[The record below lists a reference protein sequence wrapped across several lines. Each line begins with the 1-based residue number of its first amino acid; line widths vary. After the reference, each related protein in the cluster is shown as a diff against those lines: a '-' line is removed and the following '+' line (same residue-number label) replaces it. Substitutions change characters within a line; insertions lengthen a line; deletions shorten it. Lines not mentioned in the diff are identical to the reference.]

1 MIHLAYCCPRCDAPI
16 NTTIDAGTRSL
27 ECPKCGQKSTVPEGA
42 VADDRVHRCVVC
54 PSTDLYVRKN
64 FSQRAGV
71 TMVVIGMIVSSIFWY
86 NRQIYLTYG
95 TLFVMALVDVV
106 LYFSLGNLLQCYRC
120 QAQYRGMAE
129 LEGHVPF
136 DLEMH
141 ERHRQQ
147 AARLADAAKR

>member
-16 NTTIDAGTRSL
+16 NSTLDATTERL
-27 ECPKCGQKSTVPEGA
+27 ECPKCGHASVVPQGA
-42 VADDRVHRCVVC
+42 VADERVHRCVVC

-71 TMVVIGMIVSSIFWY
+71 TMVVVGMIVSSFFWY
-86 NRQIYLTYG
+86 HHQIYLTYG
-95 TLFVMALVDVV
+95 TLFLMALLDVV

-120 QAQYRGMAE
+120 QAQYRGMAG
-129 LEGHVPF
+129 LEEQQPF
-136 DLEMH
+136 DLETH

-147 AARLADAAKR
+147 AARLAEAGRR

>member
-1 MIHLAYCCPRCDAPI
+1 MIHLAYCCPHCDAPI
-16 NTTIDAGTRSL
+16 NTTIDAATERL
-27 ECPKCGQKSTVPEGA
+27 DCPKCGHASLVPAGA

-71 TMVVIGMIVSSIFWY
+71 TLVVIGMIISSIFWY
-86 NRQIYLTYG
+86 YRQIYLTYG
-95 TLFVMALVDVV
+95 SLFAMALLDVV

-129 LEGHVPF
+129 LDDQQPF
-136 DLEMH
+136 DLETH

-147 AARLADAAKR
+147 AARLADAGRR